1 MSGVHALDDIPCKET
16 NATAADNDAFGKYI
30 CLEGSRCLTV
40 IDAEKY
46 GTTPLSV
53 KTTRHEVSILRWQKL
68 NAAEGRLIASVC
80 GQYVDIHSVSVESI
94 STVSTVRVH
103 PLNVT
108 DIDWCAH
115 DANSFVTSSI
125 DDAINVWDVRDLRRP
140 SAQLHVVAGAEQAK
154 WAPHAQHY
162 LCTSHGTDIRLWD
175 IRSVASP
182 LQSIP
187 AHLQKMCCVVWHP
200 TDPLCFVTTS
210 LDGYIK
216 MWNFADLTKPRY
228 SIGMLPAPVWKLK
241 FSFDGEEF
249 ASIRLP
255 QNGVQT
261 SKNTLNVW
269 RSGELDN
276 AQAMKCDDDVIL
288 DVCWQKSQSRRRSF
302 KYLYSVSRSGKLRRY
317 PLSPYEVACNST
329 VDITTPIPVD
339 STEWDGERAQAT
351 SFHIDVDVADDRTPH
366 RSMPANVARSVCPYL
381 GKDMTRFAVHR
392 VNEGNVEQKL
402 DARTNSHR
410 VMELRRSDAEAPL
423 PGFSSPIPPAAEW
436 RVWIKASRVEGGLR
450 SELDALRHLG
460 TQGLFTDEVDL
471 LHATVALSYVH
482 YASNKKVKFMIRFR
496 PAYANGQVCI
506 EIVEEDSPLNKE
518 QAAQLLELLFKE
530 ATASADTCT
539 TTALA
544 SALKKLPEIIDSIK
558 VFSPKSID
566 IPRAGNA
573 FDLRGGCAS
582 AEAGRVAPRSVDSE
596 TPKAS
601 SLKPGYLSPSQFRS
615 MFDKWVPSP
624 RTCGARFNGSGFLVV
639 FGPVKFCH
647 RKEVP
652 KTKEKSARDELKSI
666 PSENILLDMKRN
678 KSIGRTSQHSVSD
691 VKDKDVVH
699 GTPRSLDDY
708 NQWLLAAF
716 AQNATRSSQHATP
729 SEHSAHSPS
738 STVAFYSQ
746 FANTTG
752 LVGGNPPGG
761 VIPPLLQ
768 TASSVSKASAHK
780 LGRTSASS
788 AASGT
793 SRSFSMQDVPLS
805 LVAASRNR
813 GNSLTGVL
821 ADDHYQPAEGAP
833 YSTATIY
840 DASGLM
846 TVSKAL
852 ARKYRLVGKSALE
865 LCLWNMKVADE
876 EDRKDLVKIW
886 QIVELCIRAGR
897 PSWRRQY
904 SALCSKK
911 QSQQPTGVVAQSEE
925 SCESSDEDDNEC
937 SWAAHPFGRDLINS
951 LLDYFGRIN
960 DYQTAAMII
969 CVLSPRIKRD
979 FKVLQAEQDKLLDQV
994 QRRPVY
1000 HGRSN
1005 STAENTS
1012 NEMALLR
1019 CNRQRLNWLLGG
1031 FAGHNT
1037 ISVTPTRENYRK
1049 VEESFKSVLEAT
1061 EKEKRSL
1068 TMSAECER
1076 VTEAHS
1082 PPGRIASFFSSA
1094 RPRLPRRFHFTSET
1108 IESVATHAGSNSTRM
1123 CGESTPAHRHSDVF
1137 EAQRNV
1143 SSNEHGNDPKK
1154 EKHINSLLDP
1164 VLSRRLDDVRQQYGD
1179 MLFRWRMY
1187 SKCAEV
1193 MKYSQNAPIA
1203 LPLWIRCKCGKCGNR
1218 CERGFCDPCN
1228 SRPPPLLC
1236 ALCQMPVRGLV
1247 TACALCHH
1255 GGHSEHILEWFQQ
1268 NNNCPCG
1275 CGCECKASGF

>member
-1 MSGVHALDDIPCKET
+1 MNENFFDTS
-16 NATAADNDAFGKYI
+16 AF
-30 CLEGSRCLTV
+30 
-40 IDAEKY
+40 
-46 GTTPLSV
+46 
-53 KTTRHEVSILRWQKL
+53 Q
-68 NAAEGRLIASVC
+68 
-80 GQYVDIHSVSVESI
+80 
-94 STVSTVRVH
+94 
-103 PLNVT
+103 
-108 DIDWCAH
+108 
-115 DANSFVTSSI
+115 
-125 DDAINVWDVRDLRRP
+125 
-140 SAQLHVVAGAEQAK
+140 
-154 WAPHAQHY
+154 
-162 LCTSHGTDIRLWD
+162 
-175 IRSVASP
+175 
-182 LQSIP
+182 
-187 AHLQKMCCVVWHP
+187 
-200 TDPLCFVTTS
+200 
-210 LDGYIK
+210 
-216 MWNFADLTKPRY
+216 
-228 SIGMLPAPVWKLK
+228 
-241 FSFDGEEF
+241 
-249 ASIRLP
+249 
-255 QNGVQT
+255 
-261 SKNTLNVW
+261 
-269 RSGELDN
+269 
-276 AQAMKCDDDVIL
+276 
-288 DVCWQKSQSRRRSF
+288 
-302 KYLYSVSRSGKLRRY
+302 
-317 PLSPYEVACNST
+317 
-329 VDITTPIPVD
+329 
-339 STEWDGERAQAT
+339 
-351 SFHIDVDVADDRTPH
+351 
-366 RSMPANVARSVCPYL
+366 
-381 GKDMTRFAVHR
+381 
-392 VNEGNVEQKL
+392 
-402 DARTNSHR
+402 
-410 VMELRRSDAEAPL
+410 
-423 PGFSSPIPPAAEW
+423 
-436 RVWIKASRVEGGLR
+436 
-450 SELDALRHLG
+450 
-460 TQGLFTDEVDL
+460 
-471 LHATVALSYVH
+471 
-482 YASNKKVKFMIRFR
+482 
-496 PAYANGQVCI
+496 
-506 EIVEEDSPLNKE
+506 
-518 QAAQLLELLFKE
+518 
-530 ATASADTCT
+530 
-539 TTALA
+539 
-544 SALKKLPEIIDSIK
+544 
-558 VFSPKSID
+558 
-566 IPRAGNA
+566 
-573 FDLRGGCAS
+573 
-582 AEAGRVAPRSVDSE
+582 
-596 TPKAS
+596 
-601 SLKPGYLSPSQFRS
+601 
-615 MFDKWVPSP
+615 
-624 RTCGARFNGSGFLVV
+624 
-639 FGPVKFCH
+639 
-647 RKEVP
+647 
-652 KTKEKSARDELKSI
+652 
-666 PSENILLDMKRN
+666 
-678 KSIGRTSQHSVSD
+678 RTSQHSVSD

-752 LVGGNPPGG
+752 LVGGNPPGS

-821 ADDHYQPAEGAP
+821 ADDHYQPAEGAPYSTATIYDASGLMTVNHYQPAEGAP

-1005 STAENTS
+1005 STAENT
-1012 NEMALLR
+1012 
-1019 CNRQRLNWLLGG
+1019 GG

-1049 VEESFKSVLEAT
+1049 VEETFKSVLEAT
-1061 EKEKRSL
+1061 EKEKRSLTMSAECERVTEAHSPPGRIASFFSSARPRLPRRFHFTSETIGAFFQVNLSSVEAKTIAVRKKFKKRSLTMSAECERVTEAHSPPGRIASFFSSARPRLPRRFHFTSETIGAFFQVNLSSVEAKTIAVRKKFKKRSL

-1203 LPLWIRCKCGKCGNR
+1203 LPLWIRCKCAKCGNR

-1236 ALCQMPVRGLV
+1236 ALCQMPVRGELFAFSEERERYDTHCFAKDLFNISAGLYRSVAIYECSAVSGLV